1 MRPVIIDTSAW
12 IEFFNKS
19 DSEIGDIAAKIIES
33 DNVILMGVVMAELLC
48 GIRNKKEANKLH
60 DLFEVLPY
68 ADTVPEDWVQTGT
81 ALNHLRK
88 KGITVPL
95 TDALIAT
102 VAKRNNYSILTI
114 DSHFTHLSTSLFGG

>member
-12 IEFFNKS
+12 IEFFNIPE
-19 DSEIGDIAAKIIES
+19 SEIGDSVAKLIET
-33 DNVILMGVVMAELLC
+33 DNAILMGVVLAELLC
-48 GIRNKKEANKLH
+48 GTRKKDSTKLG

-68 ADTVPEDWVQTGT
+68 AHTGPEDWVQTGT
-81 ALNHLRK
+81 TLNHLRK

-102 VAKRNNYSILTI
+102 VAKRSNYSILTL
-114 DSHFTHLSTSLFGG
+114 DKHFTHFSVPLFEA